1 MVSMS
6 TRTSSP
12 SAATIRRV
20 ASIPSRCG
28 MRMSMTA
35 TSGLARARGVD
46 RLQPVLGLGDDR
58 HVGLGLDDLA
68 QPAAHERLVVGEQD
82 PDHGVPP
89 ASGSRARTA

>member
-1 MVSMS
+1 MVSTS

-12 SAATIRRV
+12 SAAMMRRV

-28 MRMSMTA
+28 MRMSSTA
-35 TSGLARARGVD
+35 TSRLAGPRRVD
-46 RLQPVLGLGDDR
+46 RLQPVGRFGDHG

-68 QPAAHERLVVGEQD
+68 QPSADQRLIVGQQD
-82 PDHGVPP
+82 PDHGAPP